1 MSLSADAKESCQNLK
16 VFLAKA
22 WCRWGISECNLFK
35 NKFKLGMRSH
45 SVKLLRIYNSLPG
58 HVKTEVLH
66 YIQVD
71 AFPGV
76 TWCLEP
82 AGPCWLGLCDAAVM
96 LRLLFGLGSTLYVNL
111 VEFSHKSGAGRF
123 LFGLEPLG
131 NLNVSLENQLISY
144 NNELQLESKC
154 IGCWGK
160 NCFVYVFQ
168 F

>member
-1 MSLSADAKESCQNLK
+1 MSLSADAKESHQNLK

-35 NKFKLGMRSH
+35 NKFKLGMRRKH
-45 SVKLLRIYNSLPG
+45 SVKQLRFYNSFPG
-58 HVKTEVLH
+58 CVKTEVLH
-66 YIQVD
+66 YIRV

-76 TWCLEP
+76 TLCLEP

-96 LRLLFGLGSTLYVNL
+96 LRLLFGLGSTSYVNL

-123 LFGLEPLG
+123 LFGIKPLG
-131 NLNVSLENQLISY
+131 NLNMSLENQLISC
-144 NNELQLESKC
+144 NNELELES
-154 IGCWGK
+154 GCWGK

-168 F
+168 S